1 MKPLNEGV
9 RAAGIGR
16 DKGQHKGRR
25 KMRACGL
32 QTVHGRVLIRAS
44 SDFWKIIFKVDL
56 NKVLFL

>member
-9 RAAGIGR
+9 RAAGI
-16 DKGQHKGRR
+16 GRR